1 MASTGAIAFTA
12 GLAFGVPLSSPSQ
25 AQKGNAG
32 LGAKT
37 AHTSGAPPCWRACS
51 RSECVMHRQ
60 PSGSLLVVAVRIIL
74 YFLAVAGVSVLFLQR
89 GTPVHGDI
97 YYSEG
102 SLAEWVEI
110 ALLLL
115 MIVALNWAAAIDRAK
130 RPVTTLITGFLVATI
145 IREFDSP
152 LDEHVFDGAWQTGVS
167 VTLIAMGVYGY
178 RHRRA
183 LRPAVED
190 FVTQPAFGLMLAGT
204 LTILVYAQV
213 LGRNDFWQMLM
224 GDKYVRSV
232 RNAMEEGAES
242 LGYVLIL
249 IGAVEY
255 LYATYARLRAGAR

>member
-1 MASTGAIAFTA
+1 MQR
-12 GLAFGVPLSSPSQ
+12 SPS
-25 AQKGNAG
+25 
-32 LGAKT
+32 
-37 AHTSGAPPCWRACS
+37 S
-51 RSECVMHRQ
+51 
-60 PSGSLLVVAVRIIL
+60 SLLFVGVRIVL
-74 YFLAVAGVSVLFLQR
+74 YFLVVAGVSALFLQR

-102 SLAEWVEI
+102 CFAEWVEI

-115 MIVALNWAAAIDRAK
+115 MILVLSWTAATDRAK
-130 RPVTTLITGFLVATI
+130 RPVTTLMTGLLIATI

-152 LDEHVFDGAWQTGVS
+152 LDEHLFDGAWQVGVS
-167 VTLIAMGVYGY
+167 LTLIATGVYAY
-178 RHRRA
+178 RRRRA

-190 FVTQPAFGLMLAGT
+190 FVAQPAFGLMLAGT

-213 LGRNDFWQMLM
+213 LGRNDFWEMLM

-242 LGYVLIL
+242 LGYALIL

-255 LYATYARLRAGAR
+255 LANAYARARADAR